1 MRKYNI
7 NFFRYSYKFQEILS
21 QSISPPN
28 DCRSILSRAL
38 DVREYS
44 GRVRGKGHEVTPT
57 SLKNNNPKTKAA
69 SNKEL
74 QARLDALEAEVL
86 ELRKDKA
93 RHQSEREA
101 SGVKDTS
108 NIASANY
115 KVQSSIPEVIIY
127 IIMKLN

>member
-1 MRKYNI
+1 MI
-7 NFFRYSYKFQEILS
+7 FMFFRYSYEFQEILS
-21 QSISPPN
+21 QSTSPPD
-28 DCRSILSRAL
+28 DCRSVLSRAL

-44 GRVRGKGHEVTPT
+44 SRVRGKGHGVTPT
-57 SLKNNNPKTKAA
+57 SLKKNNPKTKAA

-74 QARLDALEAEVL
+74 HARLDALEAEVL
-86 ELRKDKA
+86 KLRKDKA

-108 NIASANY
+108 DIASVNCA
-115 KVQSSIPEVIIY
+115 VQLSIPEVIIY